1 LRQPNTYTN
10 IVAAP
15 WRHVMGPITP
25 ERWQIISAR
34 LDEYF
39 ELEPTQRAAWLAA
52 LTQSDTVQAGE
63 LSNFISAQNSAGFSQ
78 FLGSPAFA
86 VDEKVTALIGRQ
98 LGSYVIDAEV
108 GRGGMGSVW
117 RAHRA
122 DGLFEGTVAIKFVHA
137 VWLGRDGEQ
146 RFRREGS
153 LLGQLN
159 HPNIAR
165 LLDAGFLNDKEPYLV
180 LEYVD
185 GEPIDAYCE
194 RLGLD
199 INARVRLFLD
209 VLAAVS
215 HAHQH
220 LIVHR
225 DIKPAN
231 IFVTRD
237 GAVKLLDFGVAKL
250 IDDSDSPALT
260 KSGLTALTPQF
271 AAPEQLL
278 GQPIT
283 TATDVYS
290 LGLVL
295 FMLLTGS
302 HPIPAQSL
310 SSAALI
316 QAVLSKDAPR
326 ASALPGLAPEA
337 SRALLGDL
345 DNIIAKALKKIAAD
359 RYASSEA
366 FADDLRRYLH
376 HEPISARR
384 DSFTY
389 VIGKLVRRHRW
400 QVAAAC
406 ATLLVLIAGVIATTL
421 QAQEARRQR
430 TEALAQ
436 RDRARTLLARND
448 AIFDFVEMMLSEGVP
463 ADQIPA
469 MQQMLDRGSRFV
481 EIAAAGQL
489 DRRAEIL
496 RVLATYYI
504 ELSEPQ
510 KAAPLLEKAMRIL
523 QAGNDLSLQGEM
535 ACTYSSVL
543 NVMGR
548 EQEAAKLQEQ
558 WGTNLLVDGTV
569 AADCLHD
576 RAIVAQGRNEAK
588 QALEF
593 AQAGLKRA
601 QSAAIPSGFL
611 EATLTGDEGFALHMQ
626 GRNAEAVE
634 YFESALKQFE
644 KIGRQESSNAKT
656 VMMNWGVVALG
667 SGDFQRGLQM
677 TEKLLRSEQAIA
689 GSEPVW
695 PVIIANYAHA
705 LEVVGRFDEALT
717 AFDQAYD
724 SAVKNG
730 FVGAQGYALIGKANI
745 FVQTNALDQAQAE
758 LDHAAA
764 ILHGKVSD
772 TSSTQIRRML
782 VQTELDAARGKLQV
796 AEDGISR
803 VVELLNAQGDKTNAA
818 LVTAYRQRSEIELK
832 LGSAMKAKAD
842 ADKAVEIA
850 RNLGEGNSYSA
861 FTGQANL
868 TLGNVL
874 HAQGDDA
881 AARAAL
887 TTAVQHLGKTQ
898 GADHPDTRRAQRILA
913 EL

>member
-1 LRQPNTYTN
+1 
-10 IVAAP
+10 
-15 WRHVMGPITP
+15 MGPITP
-25 ERWQIISAR
+25 ERWQILSAR

-39 ELEPTQRAAWLAA
+39 ELDPTQRADWFAALKQSDAELAA
-52 LTQSDTVQAGE
+52 D
-63 LSNFISAQNSAGFSQ
+63 LSFFISAQDSAGFSQ
-78 FLGSPAFA
+78 FLGSPAFTG
-86 VDEKVTALIGRQ
+86 DEKLTALIGRQ
-98 LGSYVIDAEV
+98 LGAYVIDAEV

-122 DGLFEGTVAIKFVHA
+122 DGLFEGVVAIKFVHA

-180 LEYVD
+180 LEFVD
-185 GEPIDAYCE
+185 GEPIDTYCE

-199 INARVRLFLD
+199 VNARVRLFLD

-231 IFVTRD
+231 IFVTRE
-237 GAVKLLDFGVAKL
+237 GVVKLLDFGIAKL

-260 KSGLTALTPQF
+260 KSGLAALTPQF

-295 FMLLTGS
+295 FTLLTGS
-302 HPIPAQSL
+302 HPVAAQSM

-316 QAVLSKDAPR
+316 QAVLTKDAPR
-326 ASALPGLAPEA
+326 ASALPGLTSDA
-337 SRALLGDL
+337 SRSLMGDL
-345 DNIIAKALKKIAAD
+345 DNIIAKALKKNASD
-359 RYASSEA
+359 RYAGSGA
-366 FADDLRRYLH
+366 FADDLRRYLQ

-389 VIGKLVRRHRW
+389 VLGKLVRRHRW
-400 QVAAAC
+400 QVIAAC
-406 ATLLVLIAGVIATTL
+406 AILLVLIAGVIATTL
-421 QAQEARRQR
+421 QAREARRQR
-430 TEALAQ
+430 TEAVAQ

-463 ADQIPA
+463 ADQVPA
-469 MQQMLDRGSRFV
+469 LQQMLDRGSKFV
-481 EIAAAGQL
+481 DIASAGQL

-510 KAAPLLEKAMRIL
+510 KAAPLLEKAMQIL
-523 QAGNDLSLQGEM
+523 QAGNDLSLQAEM
-535 ACTYSSVL
+535 ACTYSTVL
-543 NVMGR
+543 NIMGR
-548 EQEAAKLQEQ
+548 EQEATKLQEQ
-558 WGTNLLVDGTV
+558 WGANPQIDGNT
-569 AADCLHD
+569 AADCLQD
-576 RAIVAQGRNEAK
+576 RAIVAQGRNDAKEAL
-588 QALEF
+588 QF

-601 QSAAIPSGFL
+601 QAAAIPSEML

-634 YFESALKQFE
+634 YFDSALKQFE
-644 KIGRQESSNAKT
+644 RIGRQESSNAKT

-705 LEVVGRFDEALT
+705 LEVVGRFDEALA

-730 FVGAQGYALIGKANI
+730 FVSAQGYALIGKANI
-745 FVQTNALDQAQAE
+745 LVQTNSLDQAQTE
-758 LDHAAA
+758 LDRAAA

-772 TSSTQIRRML
+772 TSSTQMRRML
-782 VQTELDAARGKLQV
+782 VQTELDAARGKLKV
-796 AEDGISR
+796 AQDGIAH
-803 VVELLNAQGDKTNAA
+803 VVELLNAQGDKTNSA
-818 LVTAYRQRSEIELK
+818 LVTAYRQRAEIELK
-832 LGSAMKAKAD
+832 LDDPAKAKED
-842 ADKAVEIA
+842 ALKAVELA
-850 RNLGEGNSYSA
+850 RKIGEGNSYSA

-868 TLGNVL
+868 ILGTVL
-874 HAQGDDA
+874 HAQGDNA
-881 AARAAL
+881 AARTAL
-887 TTAVQHLGKTQ
+887 TTAVQHLDKTE
-898 GADHPDTRRAQRILA
+898 GADHPDTRRAQKILT
-913 EL
+913 EVL